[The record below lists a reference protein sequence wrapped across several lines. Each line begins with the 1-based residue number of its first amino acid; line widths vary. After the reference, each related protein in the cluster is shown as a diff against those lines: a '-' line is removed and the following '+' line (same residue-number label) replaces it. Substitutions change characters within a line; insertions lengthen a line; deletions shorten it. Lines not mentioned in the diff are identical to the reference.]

1 MRKEVVGLTVA
12 VLAAGLLLITPTI
25 AQDKTERYTG
35 VLQIVGGTGGGSS
48 VSLDIWINK
57 YNTDAEIKA
66 YADILVEGGP
76 DKLLRALEKEDV
88 GQIAPTARTGLPLAI
103 ARKFANG
110 DKTII
115 RVVTTRDPS
124 FLELRYN
131 GRSRDYPYTILQME
145 LDQSGKGIGSVIGAA
160 KIRFDK
166 KKNTYEIES
175 YQHGTANNRLVNVR
189 RLD

>member
-1 MRKEVVGLTVA
+1 M
-12 VLAAGLLLITPTI
+12 
-25 AQDKTERYTG
+25 
-35 VLQIVGGTGGGSS
+35 
-48 VSLDIWINK
+48 SLDIWINK

-175 YQHGTANNRLVNVR
+175 YQHGTANNRLVNCR